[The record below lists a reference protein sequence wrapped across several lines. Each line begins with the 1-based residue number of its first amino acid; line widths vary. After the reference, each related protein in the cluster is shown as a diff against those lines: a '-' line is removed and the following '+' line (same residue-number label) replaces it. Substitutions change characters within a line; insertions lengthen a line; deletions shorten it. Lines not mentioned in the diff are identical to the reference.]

1 MEKAVIQFIIVGVFS
16 GLTKG
21 AGVLPDGPL
30 NETLGG
36 TMAFNATVIPP
47 EQTFSFVQWQFGDK
61 IIINTATGVTAD
73 YAGRVTLFT
82 STGSL
87 ELRNLVLNDSGEYN
101 VVIISQDGSRNS
113 GNTTLEVYERISG
126 AAVTSSPNRPI
137 EGISVNLTCDAAAGS
152 ISLSR
157 LWKKNDSDLILTDN
171 MALYEENRVLSF
183 KSLNKTDNGKYSCEI
198 SNPVSNDVA
207 QYIMIVNY
215 GPENVQIEGP
225 SKIDSGKTLTLTC
238 SAESE
243 PSASYTWTLNGTE
256 IHSSSVFT
264 KVISGFSDSG
274 NYTCQ
279 AMNHITERTSS
290 AVHQVTVTGIQGE
303 TSGCSAGCIAGIVIA
318 CLAVCAAAGGGGYY
332 LYTRK

>member
-36 TMAFNATVIPP
+36 TMVFNATVIPP

-101 VVIISQDGSRNS
+101 VVTVSQDGSRNS
-113 GNTTLEVYERISG
+113 GTTQLEVYERISG
-126 AAVTSSPNRPI
+126 VAVTSSTNLPI
-137 EGISVNLTCDAAAGS
+137 EEKSVNLTCDAAAGS
-152 ISLSR
+152 FFTR
-157 LWKKNDSDLILTDN
+157 LWMKDDSDLILTDN
-171 MALYEENRVLSF
+171 MAFYEGNRVLSF
-183 KSLNKTDNGKYSCEI
+183 KSLNKTDSGKYSCEI
-198 SNPVSNDVA
+198 SNPVSNDKA
-207 QYIMIVNY
+207 QYIMIVN
-215 GPENVQIEGP
+215 
-225 SKIDSGKTLTLTC
+225 S
-238 SAESE
+238 
-243 PSASYTWTLNGTE
+243 
-256 IHSSSVFT
+256 
-264 KVISGFSDSG
+264 
-274 NYTCQ
+274 
-279 AMNHITERTSS
+279 
-290 AVHQVTVTGIQGE
+290 IQGK

-332 LYTRK
+332 LYTKK